1 MTDFVLQYG
10 LFAAKTVTVV
20 VALAM
25 TLVMAWGLLAALG
38 AGFSR
43 RSRQADHLQVT
54 NLNERYADLRRTLE
68 ARILPRKGFRSEE
81 KARRRR
87 RRALGKRSPEQAGES
102 KRLFVLN
109 FRGDIRASA
118 VAALRE
124 EVTALLTLAR
134 PRDEV
139 VLRLENAGGL
149 VHDHGLAASQLA
161 RIRSRGIPLTVSVD
175 KIAASGGYMMA
186 CVATRIIA
194 APFAVLGSVGVLMQ
208 LPNFHRLLDSH
219 GIDFELLKGGEY
231 KRKLTLFGEN
241 SAEDRARM
249 QQEIDDT
256 HELFKEFVRENRPQL
271 DIAAVATGEHWYGRR
286 ALELALCDGLETSD
300 DYLLAASEE
309 AELYELVYTAKKPV
323 VRKLMDVLG
332 DLSQAV
338 IGRRI
343 TLAA

>member
-20 VALAM
+20 VALG
-25 TLVMAWGLLAALG
+25 VLAALV
-38 AGFSR
+38 AGLSR
-43 RSRQADHLQVT
+43 RSRQPDRLQVT
-54 NLNERYADLRRTLE
+54 SLNERYASLKRTLQ
-68 ARILPRKGFRSEE
+68 ARILPRKGFKSEE
-81 KARRRR
+81 KVRRRQ
-87 RRALGKRSPEQAGES
+87 RRALGRRSAGEAR
-102 KRLFVLN
+102 KARRVFVLN

-118 VAALRE
+118 VTALRE
-124 EVTALLTLAR
+124 EITALLTLAR
-134 PRDEV
+134 AQDEV

-161 RIRSRGIPLTVSVD
+161 RIRSRGIPLTVAVD

-186 CVATRIIA
+186 CVGTRIVA

-208 LPNFHRLLDSH
+208 LPNFHKLLDAH

-241 SAEDRARM
+241 TEEDRARM

-286 ALELALCDGLETSD
+286 ALELELCDALETSD

-309 AELYELVYTAKKPV
+309 AELYELTYTAKKPV
-323 VRKLMDVLG
+323 VRKLIDVVG
-332 DLSQAV
+332 NFSEAV
-338 IGRRI
+338 IGRRV
-343 TLAA
+343 TLSA